1 MSNHTRVDIEAT
13 DDYECAFGD
22 CGHEVRPCPTST
34 WDCCRECTDRSWDQY
49 EGGVVTWDECK
60 GVGASFAEQEL
71 DDACLDELDLPTRS
85 AERCSMCRDGV
96 SHSARCHHDEHE
108 VCDRV
113 AEGTDAPKS
122 CACPCHSPG
131 YGSHEDAGTQ
141 RRPPRRGLGAVPRMR
156 L

>member
-71 DDACLDELDLPTRS
+71 DDACLDEFDLPTRS
-85 AERCSMCRDGV
+85 AVQDHTNR
-96 SHSARCHHDEHE
+96 
-108 VCDRV
+108 
-113 AEGTDAPKS
+113 
-122 CACPCHSPG
+122 
-131 YGSHEDAGTQ
+131 
-141 RRPPRRGLGAVPRMR
+141 
-156 L
+156 

>member
-71 DDACLDELDLPTRS
+71 DDACLDEFDLPTRS
-85 AERCSMCRDGV
+85 ADLVQG
-96 SHSARCHHDEHE
+96 
-108 VCDRV
+108 
-113 AEGTDAPKS
+113 DAKLRGNS
-122 CACPCHSPG
+122 G
-131 YGSHEDAGTQ
+131 DADDTENHNEQEQ
-141 RRPPRRGLGAVPRMR
+141 R
-156 L
+156 

>member
-34 WDCCRECTDRSWDQY
+34 WDCCRECTDRSWGQY

-71 DDACLDELDLPTRS
+71 DDACLDEFDLPTRS
-85 AERCSMCRDGV
+85 VDPSPTAPESP
-96 SHSARCHHDEHE
+96 
-108 VCDRV
+108 
-113 AEGTDAPKS
+113 TDQ
-122 CACPCHSPG
+122 
-131 YGSHEDAGTQ
+131 AGTTGTEN
-141 RRPPRRGLGAVPRMR
+141 RGEQESDHG
-156 L
+156 

>member
-34 WDCCRECTDRSWDQY
+34 WDCCRECTDRSWGQY

-71 DDACLDELDLPTRS
+71 DDACLDEFDLPTRS
-85 AERCSMCRDGV
+85 ADPVHPPMPVGHIRACGCPECVAWLEAHEPADPVRCPKCGGPDPF
-96 SHSARCHHDEHE
+96 HDPACVVHPDLIQDHE
-108 VCDRV
+108 N
-113 AEGTDAPKS
+113 
-122 CACPCHSPG
+122 
-131 YGSHEDAGTQ
+131 GSK
-141 RRPPRRGLGAVPRMR
+141 
-156 L
+156 